1 MTVVLDCCHSG
12 SALDLPYTYSST
24 GVMNSD
30 EIFNDMSSGVNET
43 RAALLRGDVEAV
55 LRNLDLMNRRLENK
69 DNREYALQIKSSE
82 ADCIMLSG

>member
-1 MTVVLDCCHSG
+1 
-12 SALDLPYTYSST
+12 
-24 GVMNSD
+24 MNSD

-55 LRNLDLMNRRLENK
+55 LRNLDLMDRRLENK
-69 DNREYALQIKSSE
+69 DNRDYALQIKSSE